1 MLSSMCPTILSDINT
16 NQPFMVVG
24 GAGGTKI
31 TTAVFQNIIK
41 KIAFNYSLG
50 HSVSDPRIH
59 HQLLPMEFAY
69 QPGFDENIIKGM
81 ENFGHIT
88 KEYSYD
94 SSSAPV
100 LYLNGDDVVEA

>member
-1 MLSSMCPTILSDINT
+1 MLSSMCPTILSDLQTGN
-16 NQPFMVVG
+16 PFMVVG

-31 TTAVFQNIIK
+31 TTAVFQNVVK
-41 KIAFNYSLG
+41 KLAFDLSLG

-69 QPGFDENIIKGM
+69 QPGFDEEIVKGM
-81 ENFGHIT
+81 EEIGHVT
-88 KEYSYD
+88 KQYSYD

-100 LYLNGDDVVEA
+100 LYWNG